1 MAGSEGRMKRGE
13 HQWQPGVGGWFVVG
27 GEDGAKEGDRKL
39 SVSYPDGIAARAQ
52 PEGGTEGGLET
63 AKMKRFCKIHI

>member
-1 MAGSEGRMKRGE
+1 M
-13 HQWQPGVGGWFVVG
+13 G